1 MDEKEINIII
11 ARQIA
16 HYMEKEN
23 ISQKEIAEY
32 VGVSQASVSNWCKG
46 IKMPRMDKIDK
57 LCELFGCTRSDLMDE
72 RIPYRGHASKLAQV
86 APSKGVRIPV
96 FGTVRAG
103 IPLDAIT
110 DILDYEEIPQEMARQ
125 GEYFGLRVKGD
136 SMLPDIREDD
146 IVIVRQQPDVENGD
160 TAIVLINGD
169 EATVK
174 RVTKSSAGLTLIPAN
189 SQYAPMVYSML
200 DVATLPVKILG
211 KVVEIR
217 RRL

>member
-1 MDEKEINIII
+1 MTVGERIKARRKELGLSVD
-11 ARQIA
+11 AL
-16 HYMEKEN
+16 
-23 ISQKEIAEY
+23 AEL
-32 VGVSQASVSNWCKG
+32 VGVNRATVYRYEG
-46 IKMPRMDKIDK
+46 DEIKSMGTETLVPLAKALRTTPAWLMGWTDNDEPRSS
-57 LCELFGCTRSDLMDE
+57 GQ
-72 RIPYRGHASKLAQV
+72 PVPLAQV

-110 DILDYEEIPQEMARQ
+110 DILDYEEIPQEMAAG

>member
-1 MDEKEINIII
+1 MPLAKALRTTPAWLMGWTDNDEPRSSGQPVPLAK
-11 ARQIA
+11 
-16 HYMEKEN
+16 
-23 ISQKEIAEY
+23 
-32 VGVSQASVSNWCKG
+32 AS
-46 IKMPRMDKIDK
+46 
-57 LCELFGCTRSDLMDE
+57 
-72 RIPYRGHASKLAQV
+72 
-86 APSKGVRIPV
+86 SKGVRIPV
-96 FGTVRAG
+96 FGTVPAG

-174 RVTKSSAGLTLIPAN
+174 RVTKSRAGLTLIPSN
-189 SQYAPMVYSML
+189 SQYAPLVYSML
-200 DVATLPVKILG
+200 EVATLPVKILG

>member
-1 MDEKEINIII
+1 MTVGERIKQRRKALGLSVD
-11 ARQIA
+11 A
-16 HYMEKEN
+16 
-23 ISQKEIAEY
+23 IAEKI
-32 VGVSQASVSNWCKG
+32 GVNRATIYRYESDEIKNMGTETLVPLAKVLHTTPAWLMGWTEDDGPRSKVQPVPLSQSVPEAG
-46 IKMPRMDKIDK
+46 M
-57 LCELFGCTRSDLMDE
+57 
-72 RIPYRGHASKLAQV
+72 
-86 APSKGVRIPV
+86 RIPV

-110 DILDYEEIPQEMARQ
+110 DILDYEEIPQEMAAQ

-136 SMLPDIREDD
+136 SMLPDIREGD

-174 RVTKSSAGLTLIPAN
+174 RVMKSSSALTLIPAN
-189 SQYAPMVYSML
+189 SQYAPMAYSML
-200 DVATLPVKILG
+200 DVVSMPVKILG

>member
-1 MDEKEINIII
+1 MTVGERIKARRKELGLSVD
-11 ARQIA
+11 AL
-16 HYMEKEN
+16 
-23 ISQKEIAEY
+23 AEL
-32 VGVSQASVSNWCKG
+32 VGVNRATVYRYEG
-46 IKMPRMDKIDK
+46 DEIKSMGTETLVPLAKALRTTPAWLMGWTDNDEPRSS
-57 LCELFGCTRSDLMDE
+57 GQ
-72 RIPYRGHASKLAQV
+72 PVPLAQV

-110 DILDYEEIPQEMARQ
+110 DILHYEEIPQEMARQ

>member
-1 MDEKEINIII
+1 MTVGERIKARRKELGLSVD
-11 ARQIA
+11 AL
-16 HYMEKEN
+16 
-23 ISQKEIAEY
+23 AEL
-32 VGVSQASVSNWCKG
+32 VGVNRATVYRYEG
-46 IKMPRMDKIDK
+46 DEIKSMGTETLVPLAKALRTTPAWLMGWTDNDEPRSS
-57 LCELFGCTRSDLMDE
+57 GQ
-72 RIPYRGHASKLAQV
+72 PVPLAQV

-110 DILDYEEIPQEMARQ
+110 DILDYEEIPQEMAAG

-211 KVVEIR
+211 KIVEIR

>member
-1 MDEKEINIII
+1 
-11 ARQIA
+11 
-16 HYMEKEN
+16 MEKLYAN
-23 ISQKEIAEY
+23 IKARRNELRMTQTELAKKLGYADKSMIAKIEA
-32 VGVSQASVSNWCKG
+32 GNIDLSRSKILAFAKALETTPSWLMGWTDNDEPRSSGQAV
-46 IKMPRMDKIDK
+46 P
-57 LCELFGCTRSDLMDE
+57 
-72 RIPYRGHASKLAQV
+72 LAQV

>member
-1 MDEKEINIII
+1 MTVGERIKARRKELGLSVD
-11 ARQIA
+11 AL
-16 HYMEKEN
+16 
-23 ISQKEIAEY
+23 AEL
-32 VGVSQASVSNWCKG
+32 VGVNRATVYRYEG
-46 IKMPRMDKIDK
+46 DEIKSMGTETLVPLTKALRTTPAWLMGWTDNDEPRSS
-57 LCELFGCTRSDLMDE
+57 GQ
-72 RIPYRGHASKLAQV
+72 PVPLAQV

>member
-1 MDEKEINIII
+1 MNSIGRKIKEKREALKMTQEELGKICGTTKQSIFKYETGIVTNIPMDRLCKI
-11 ARQIA
+11 ADA
-16 HYMEKEN
+16 LGTTPAWLMGWTDNDE
-23 ISQKEIAEY
+23 
-32 VGVSQASVSNWCKG
+32 
-46 IKMPRMDKIDK
+46 PRSS
-57 LCELFGCTRSDLMDE
+57 GQ
-72 RIPYRGHASKLAQV
+72 PVPLAQV

-110 DILDYEEIPQEMARQ
+110 DILDYEEIPQEMAAG

-211 KVVEIR
+211 KIVEIR